1 MLTYEFDDKRI
12 RLQESPN
19 GADIEFRIELL
30 RDAEAFV
37 PKLKAVRAYFEDN
50 DVLTDVLFYAYPN
63 HVYTAI
69 VRPDYYA
76 DFVLQLM
83 KHRLLRSV
91 AWAEA

>member
-1 MLTYEFDDKRI
+1 MLTYQFDDKRI
-12 RLQESPN
+12 RMQESPN
-19 GADIEFRIELL
+19 GDDIEFRIELL
-30 RDAEAFV
+30 DDAETLV
-37 PKLKAVRAYFEDN
+37 PRLKAVRAYFEDN

-63 HVYTAI
+63 HVYAAI

-91 AWAEA
+91 AWTES